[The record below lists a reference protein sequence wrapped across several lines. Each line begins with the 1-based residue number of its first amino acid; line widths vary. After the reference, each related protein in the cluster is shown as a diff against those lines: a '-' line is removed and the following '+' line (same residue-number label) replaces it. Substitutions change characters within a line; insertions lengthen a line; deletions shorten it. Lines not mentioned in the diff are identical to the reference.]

1 MPLPN
6 PWVVIGVVL
15 SMAACFVAGHV
26 QGHKAERKT
35 WELALARQQAEAAQL
50 LAQSETARRNAARAF
65 NTFKDK
71 VEVEHA
77 AQETRIDAAH
87 AAYRRLLA
95 ERGGLHDAKGHAG
108 GACGA
113 DKLPGSSAAA
123 AVAPT
128 AAAGCRLSSA
138 TSEALLDLARDADR
152 AAAYA
157 CHRWAVGIA
166 PTAD

>member
-35 WELALARQQAEAAQL
+35 WELALARQQTEAAQL

-95 ERGGLHDAKGHAG
+95 ERGGLPRRQGTCRWG
-108 GACGA
+108 VWCRQ
-113 DKLPGSSAAA
+113 AARIFRRRRRRSNSRRRM
-123 AVAPT
+123 PT
-128 AAAGCRLSSA
+128 FK
-138 TSEALLDLARDADR
+138 RDF
-152 AAAYA
+152 
-157 CHRWAVGIA
+157 
-166 PTAD
+166 